1 MLGAVSKTN
10 SCDTPNSARILKVMD
25 KMLKIGGSECS
36 SPNLHGKKSGF
47 IKVKGLSGGQYG
59 GNLSTVISGIIQTG
73 NQSKLKKMMSERK
86 AKKSRGGEKEI
97 LGKHAYT

>member
-47 IKVKGLSGGQYG
+47 IKVKGLSGG
-59 GNLSTVISGIIQTG
+59 
-73 NQSKLKKMMSERK
+73 
-86 AKKSRGGEKEI
+86 
-97 LGKHAYT
+97 